1 MGVILKFDKVVWKG
15 RRMLRVVQL
24 FWEISAYIGLCLV
37 KQGQVGNEQKAIE
50 GEQESYSV

>member
-1 MGVILKFDKVVWKG
+1 MGVIMKFDEVVWKG